1 MIKTSEFQTRSL
13 LLVVLV
19 LANPIIQK
27 VMTYLATL
35 QAHTSKMCLTWS
47 HLLEYWSGFPISPIL
62 VIAIS
67 QLFWP
72 LAMTYGLIAYF
83 KYIRKSAISH
93 PNVMLCLIWLLFNG
107 SYTLMQQGN
116 L

>member
-1 MIKTSEFQTRSL
+1 MIKTSEFQNRLL

-19 LANPIIQK
+19 LANPVIQK
-27 VMTYLATL
+27 IMTYLANL
-35 QAHTSKMCLTWS
+35 QAYTSKMCLTWS
-47 HLLEYWSGFPISPIL
+47 HFLERWSGFPISPIL
-62 VIAIS
+62 VTAIA

-72 LAMTYGLIAYF
+72 LVTTYGLIAYF

>member
-1 MIKTSEFQTRSL
+1 MIKTTEFQNRLL

-19 LANPIIQK
+19 LANPVIQK
-27 VMTYLATL
+27 IMSYLANF
-35 QAHTSKMCLTWS
+35 QAYTSKMCLTWS
-47 HLLEYWSGFPISPIL
+47 RLLERWSDFPISPIL
-62 VIAIS
+62 VTAIS

-72 LAMTYGLIAYF
+72 LVTTYGLIAYF